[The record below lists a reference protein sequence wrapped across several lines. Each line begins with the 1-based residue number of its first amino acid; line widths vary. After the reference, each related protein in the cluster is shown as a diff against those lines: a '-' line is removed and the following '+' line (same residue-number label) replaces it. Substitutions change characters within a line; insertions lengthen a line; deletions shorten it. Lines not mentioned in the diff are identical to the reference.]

1 MNIIILGLASLL
13 TDLSTEMVYPLLPLF
28 LTQTLGAS
36 PAVLGFIEGLAESAA
51 SLLRVFSGYISDRVG
66 RRKPLA
72 LAGYAASTLG
82 KLLLYLAMAWPT
94 VLAGR
99 LVDRFGK
106 GVRTA
111 PRDAL
116 IADSS
121 DPGRRGRAYG
131 LHRAMDTLG
140 ATLGVVAAILL
151 LRTASGNFRTI
162 FLWSL
167 VPAALGVAVLF
178 LARDVRSH
186 RSTAQAPVLRWSALP
201 GRLRAYLLVVFLFT
215 LGNSSNQFLL
225 LRAQNLGSTAA
236 VVLLLYLAYNIAY
249 ALVAYPAGR
258 LSDRIGRRAL
268 LVSGYTLYGLVYLG
282 FAVARSQA
290 WLWGLFV
297 AYGLYIGMS
306 EGVEKALVADLAP
319 EAIRATAIGL
329 HATLVGAGL
338 LPASLLAGW
347 LWTSFGPAV
356 PFYFGGILGCAAAAA
371 LLIVLGKPGKMQ
383 SCAGSR
389 VPPLRP
395 PA

>member
-51 SLLRVFSGYISDRVG
+51 SLLRVFSGYASDRIG

-72 LAGYAASTLG
+72 IAGYTASTLG
-82 KLLLYLAMAWPT
+82 KLLLYLAMAWPM

-121 DPGRRGRAYG
+121 DPARRGRAYG

-151 LRTASGNFRTI
+151 LRTVSGDFRTI

-167 VPAALGVAVLF
+167 LPAALGVAVLF
-178 LARDVRSH
+178 LARDVRSN
-186 RSTAQAPVLRWSALP
+186 RSSAQAPVLRWSALP

-225 LRAQNLGSTAA
+225 LRTQNLGAA
-236 VVLLLYLAYNIAY
+236 ATGMLLLYLIYNVAY
-249 ALVAYPAGR
+249 AAVAYPAGR

-268 LVSGYTLYGLVYLG
+268 LVSGYALYGVVYVG
-282 FAVARSQA
+282 FAVARSPA
-290 WLWGLFV
+290 WLWVLFV
-297 AYGLYIGMS
+297 VYGFYMGAS
-306 EGVEKALVADLAP
+306 EDVEKALVADLAP
-319 EAIRATAIGL
+319 ASVRATAIGL
-329 HATLVGAGL
+329 HGTLVGAGL

-356 PFYFGGILGCAAAAA
+356 PFYFGGILGCAAAVA
-371 LLIVLGKPGKMQ
+371 LALVLHSP
-383 SCAGSR
+383 
-389 VPPLRP
+389 RP
-395 PA
+395 A

>member
-51 SLLRVFSGYISDRVG
+51 SLLRVFSGYASDRIG

-72 LAGYAASTLG
+72 IAGYTASTVG
-82 KLLLYLAMAWPT
+82 KVLLYLAMAWPM

-131 LHRAMDTLG
+131 LHRAMDTVG

-151 LRTASGNFRTI
+151 LRTVSGDFRAI

-186 RSTAQAPVLRWSALP
+186 RSSAQAPALRWSALP
-201 GRLRAYLLVVFLFT
+201 GRLRAYLAVVFLFT

-225 LRAQNLGSTAA
+225 LRAQNLGATAA
-236 VVLLLYLAYNIAY
+236 IVLLLYLTYNVAY
-249 ALVAYPAGR
+249 ATVAYPAGR

-268 LVSGYTLYGLVYLG
+268 LVSGYTLYGVVYVG
-282 FAVARSQA
+282 FAIARSPA
-290 WLWGLFV
+290 WLWTLFV
-297 AYGLYIGMS
+297 IYGLYMGAS

-319 EAIRATAIGL
+319 ASVRATAIGL

-356 PFYFGGILGCAAAAA
+356 PFYFGGILGCAAALA
-371 LLIVLGKPGKMQ
+371 LLIVLQKP
-383 SCAGSR
+383 SEEIR
-389 VPPLRP
+389 T
-395 PA
+395 

>member
-51 SLLRVFSGYISDRVG
+51 SLLRVFSGYTSDRIG

-72 LAGYAASTLG
+72 IAGYTASTVG
-82 KLLLYLAMAWPT
+82 KVLLYLAMAWPM

-131 LHRAMDTLG
+131 LHRAMDTVG
-140 ATLGVVAAILL
+140 ATMGVVAAILL
-151 LRTASGNFRTI
+151 LRTVSGDFRAI

-186 RSTAQAPVLRWSALP
+186 RSSAQAPALRWSALP
-201 GRLRAYLLVVFLFT
+201 GRLRAYLAVVFLFT

-225 LRAQNLGSTAA
+225 LRAQNLGATAA
-236 VVLLLYLAYNIAY
+236 IVLLLYLTYNVAY
-249 ALVAYPAGR
+249 ATVAYPAGR

-268 LVSGYTLYGLVYLG
+268 LVSGYTLYGVVYVG
-282 FAVARSQA
+282 FAIARSPA
-290 WLWGLFV
+290 WLWTLFV
-297 AYGLYIGMS
+297 IYGLYMGAS

-319 EAIRATAIGL
+319 ASVRATAIGL

-356 PFYFGGILGCAAAAA
+356 PFYFGGILGCAAALA
-371 LLIVLGKPGKMQ
+371 LLIVLQKP
-383 SCAGSR
+383 SEEIR
-389 VPPLRP
+389 T
-395 PA
+395 

>member
-36 PAVLGFIEGLAESAA
+36 PAIVGLIEGMAESVA
-51 SLLRVFSGYISDRVG
+51 SLLRVFSGYVSDRIG

-72 LAGYAASTLG
+72 IAGYAASTIG
-82 KLLLYLAMAWPT
+82 KMLLYLAMAWPT

-121 DPGRRGRAYG
+121 DPAQRGRAYG
-131 LHRAMDTLG
+131 LHRAMDTVG
-140 ATLGVVAAILL
+140 ASLGVVAAILL
-151 LRTASGNFRTI
+151 IRSAAGNFRTI

-167 VPAALGVAVLF
+167 LPAALGVAVLF
-178 LARDVRSH
+178 LARDVRPD
-186 RSTAQAPVLRWSALP
+186 RIAAQAPVLRWSALP

-225 LRAQNLGSTAA
+225 LRAQNLGATTAI
-236 VVLLLYLAYNIAY
+236 VLLLYLVYNVAY
-249 ALVAYPAGR
+249 ATVAYPAGR

-268 LVSGYTLYGLVYLG
+268 LVLGYVLYGVVYLG
-282 FAVARSQA
+282 FALARSSV
-290 WLWGLFV
+290 WLWALFIV
-297 AYGLYIGMS
+297 YGLYIGAS

-319 EAIRATAIGL
+319 VPIRATAIGL
-329 HATLVGAGL
+329 HATLVGVGL

-347 LWTSFGPAV
+347 LWTSFGPAI
-356 PFYFGGILGCAAAAA
+356 PFYFGGILGLTAAVS
-371 LLIVLGKPGKMQ
+371 LSLVLSK
-383 SCAGSR
+383 S
-389 VPPLRP
+389 
-395 PA
+395 

>member
-51 SLLRVFSGYISDRVG
+51 SLLRVFSGYVSDRIG

-72 LAGYAASTLG
+72 IAGYTASTLG
-82 KLLLYLAMAWPT
+82 KMLLYLAAAWPM

-131 LHRAMDTLG
+131 LHRAMDTVG
-140 ATLGVVAAILL
+140 ATMGVVAAILL
-151 LRTASGNFRTI
+151 LRTVSGNFRVI

-186 RSTAQAPVLRWSALP
+186 QSSAQAPVLRWSALP
-201 GRLRAYLLVVFLFT
+201 RRLRAYLLVVFLFA

-225 LRAQNLGSTAA
+225 LRAQNLGAPAA
-236 VVLLLYLAYNIAY
+236 IVLLLYLSYNVAY
-249 ALVAYPAGR
+249 AAVAYPAGR

-268 LVSGYTLYGLVYLG
+268 LVSGYTLYGVVYVG
-282 FAVARSQA
+282 FAVARSPA
-290 WLWGLFV
+290 WLWMLFV
-297 AYGLYIGMS
+297 VYGLYIGVS

-319 EAIRATAIGL
+319 AAVRATAIGL

-347 LWTSFGPAV
+347 LWTLFGPAI
-356 PFYFGGILGCAAAAA
+356 PFYFGGILGCTAAVA
-371 LLIVLGKPGKMQ
+371 LTLVLRSP
-383 SCAGSR
+383 S
-389 VPPLRP
+389 